1 MISSLFR
8 LKFEKVLMLIIIC
21 ALTVGCKSGGKGEKE
36 PEFDVDMEEIDQS
49 LFDNINQAKRV
60 FYSMPSPLE
69 TAMLVR
75 SAGAIYNEDLLNSL
89 DNVGNYTTNRSMALN
104 LGIYTCDLSFAS
116 LYDQTQTSIS
126 YLSAAKRMADG
137 LGILDAI
144 NDETLERLEENVNNR
159 EMIMDI
165 ISETFMNSSAYL
177 QENNRQALSSIVL
190 VGGWVEGL
198 YLAIKLVDQDSF
210 EGNKLVDR
218 IVDQKLSLNIVLKLL
233 EDHKNNSDVADI
245 LNDMNQLK
253 AIYDKISITTSE
265 IKTSFDEE
273 TQITTLEST
282 TQNNFTL
289 EIFIELSTKVESLR
303 ETYIL

>member
-1 MISSLFR
+1 
-8 LKFEKVLMLIIIC
+8 MLIIIS
-21 ALTVGCKSGGKGEKE
+21 ALVVGCKSGEKGEKE
-36 PEFDVDMEEIDQS
+36 PEFDVDMQEIDQS

-126 YLSAAKRMADG
+126 YLSAAKKMADG

-144 NDETLERLEENVNNR
+144 NEETLERLEENVNNR
-159 EMIMDI
+159 EVIMDI

-218 IVDQKLSLNIVLKLL
+218 IVDQKLSLNIVMKLL
-233 EDHKNNSDVADI
+233 EDHKNNPDVADI
-245 LNDMNQLK
+245 LIDMNQLK

-282 TQNNFTL
+282 TKNNFTL

>member
-8 LKFEKVLMLIIIC
+8 LKFAKVLMLIIIS
-21 ALTVGCKSGGKGEKE
+21 ALVVGCKSGEKGEKE
-36 PEFDVDMEEIDQS
+36 PEFDVDMQEIDQS

-126 YLSAAKRMADG
+126 YLSAAKKMADG

-144 NDETLERLEENVNNR
+144 NEETLERLEENVNNR
-159 EMIMDI
+159 EVIMDI

-218 IVDQKLSLNIVLKLL
+218 IVDQKLSLNIVMKLL
-233 EDHKNNSDVADI
+233 EDHKNNPDVADI
-245 LNDMNQLK
+245 LIDMNQLK

-282 TQNNFTL
+282 TKNNFTL